1 MKDKLLLGCIVV
13 LSGFIIY
20 AIDNE
25 PITIQVGH
33 PHVGNYYTADIVD
46 VHDGD
51 TVKVKDKYGEL
62 HKIRLAYIDA
72 PELKQLY
79 GQEAKFPL
87 IVYKDQSVK
96 VKVNSRDLYG
106 REVAE
111 LFFEGKSLNLEQVQY
126 GSAWVYDKYLDKEH
140 KITYKKAERMAVDYK
155 VGLWGNDEHEK
166 PCKFRGTCK

>member
-1 MKDKLLLGCIVV
+1 MDKKLLLGFNAI
-13 LSGFIIY
+13 LTGIIIY
-20 AIDNE
+20 AANDSE
-25 PITIQVGH
+25 PRAKQVG
-33 PHVGNYYTADIVD
+33 NDYIADIVD

-79 GQEAKFPL
+79 GEEAKFPL
-87 IVYKDQSVK
+87 IVYKDHSVR

-111 LFFEGKSLNLEQVQY
+111 LFFEGKSLNLEQVQC
-126 GSAWVYDKYLDKEH
+126 GSAWVYDKYLDNNH
-140 KITYKKAERMAVDYK
+140 KVTYDKAEKLAVENK
-155 VGLWGNDEHEK
+155 VGLWGNETHEQ
-166 PCKFRGTCK
+166 PCKFRGKC

>member
-1 MKDKLLLGCIVV
+1 MDKKLFLGLNAI
-13 LSGFIIY
+13 LIGIIIY
-20 AIDNE
+20 ANDSE
-25 PITIQVGH
+25 PRAKQ
-33 PHVGNYYTADIVD
+33 VGNYYIADIVD

-79 GQEAKFPL
+79 GEEAKFPL
-87 IVYKDQSVK
+87 IVYKDQSVR

-111 LFFEGKSLNLEQVQY
+111 LFFEGKSLNLEQVQC
-126 GSAWVYDKYLDKEH
+126 GSAWVYDKYLDNNH
-140 KITYKKAERMAVDYK
+140 QVTYEKAEKLAMENK
-155 VGLWGNDEHEK
+155 VGLWGNETHEQ
-166 PCKFRGTCK
+166 PCKFRGKC

>member
-20 AIDNE
+20 ASGNE

-33 PHVGNYYTADIVD
+33 PHVGNDYTGDIVD

-62 HKIRLAYIDA
+62 HKIRMAYIDA

-79 GQEAKFPL
+79 GEEAKFPL

-111 LFFEGKSLNLEQVQY
+111 LFFEGKSLNLEQIQY
-126 GSAWVYDKYLDKEH
+126 GSAWVYDKYLDKNH
-140 KITYKKAERMAVDYK
+140 KVIYEKAEQLAMENK
-155 VGLWGNDEHEK
+155 VGLWGYEYEK